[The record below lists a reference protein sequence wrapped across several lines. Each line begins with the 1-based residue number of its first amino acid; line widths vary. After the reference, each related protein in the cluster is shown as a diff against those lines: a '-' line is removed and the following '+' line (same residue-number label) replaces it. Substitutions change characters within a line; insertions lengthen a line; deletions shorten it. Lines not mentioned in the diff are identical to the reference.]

1 MFPGLKFTLN
11 SSDPSLVTPFHVT
24 KCYFG
29 IDTIP
34 RLTIFFVS
42 FSHRWITVNVF
53 LLICVLLPNKHLC
66 REWDLP
72 SCEPA
77 FSARFV
83 SLKIES
89 TFVHVNPT
97 FRYFI
102 GVPLGVKL
110 PPVYFSYTRFYKSSH
125 NKYQLFYC
133 VTNSRALILLNWKQH
148 TLCRC

>member
-11 SSDPSLVTPFHVT
+11 SSDPSLVTPASCYYKMLFRNWHNSSTYDFLFHFPIGGLRLMCSFWFVCCCRINT
-24 KCYFG
+24 YVEPPPVS
-29 IDTIP
+29 P
-34 RLTIFFVS
+34 RF
-42 FSHRWITVNVF
+42 
-53 LLICVLLPNKHLC
+53 CV
-66 REWDLP
+66 
-72 SCEPA
+72 
-77 FSARFV
+77 RFV